1 MKLLRD
7 WPIRRKMTAV
17 VFLTSGLV
25 VIVACAALFLFQL
38 ESFRRQVTEDLTAL
52 ARIVAANSSAAVIF
66 RDKDAAT
73 EILSA
78 LKATPH
84 VVSAVIYRQDG
95 RVFAY
100 YRSHGAPSI
109 ARPAFTEG
117 VGSEGRNLVAAEP
130 ITLDGQTLGY
140 LYLRADFAG
149 LQGRLVRFYS
159 GVLALVLGYR

>member
-38 ESFRRQVTEDLTAL
+38 ESFRQQVTEDLTAL
-52 ARIVAANSSAAVIF
+52 ARIVAANSSTAVVF
-66 RDKDAAT
+66 RDEEAAT

-84 VVSAVIYRQDG
+84 VV
-95 RVFAY
+95 
-100 YRSHGAPSI
+100 
-109 ARPAFTEG
+109 
-117 VGSEGRNLVAAEP
+117 
-130 ITLDGQTLGY
+130 
-140 LYLRADFAG
+140 
-149 LQGRLVRFYS
+149 
-159 GVLALVLGYR
+159 